1 MNTLP
6 IPTVDVSGEPARQ
19 VIISPGTPDE
29 YQGHPTTLLMPDHET
44 MFCVYPLGH
53 GGPGVVLRRSSDAGL
68 TWSAPLPVPDNWAT
82 ANNCP
87 AIFRFVGPDSIER
100 LFVYEGNGDMR
111 QAMSLDQGQSWTPFE
126 PNGLKTVMPFTSI
139 IPIEGRRLL
148 GVWSRHSTLQ
158 SISFDGGQTWGSEQM
173 ICKENEVF
181 EGCIPCEP
189 ALIRSQDGQ
198 QIACIMRENSRRYQ
212 ALIQFSD
219 DEGTTWSK
227 PVETASPLTG
237 DRHQPRYTHD
247 GSLVLCFRDMAAD
260 SPTKGHFVAWVGTY
274 EDLVAGRAGQY
285 RIKLLHSHAERTHDC
300 GYPGL
305 ELLPDDTLIA
315 TTYIKYQPGPEKH
328 SVVSVRFA
336 LDEMDQRV

>member
-111 QAMSLDQGQSWTPFE
+111 QAMSLDQGQSWTPLE
-126 PNGLKTVMPFTSI
+126 PNGLKTIMRYFE
-139 IPIEGRRLL
+139 IEPG
-148 GVWSRHSTLQ
+148 GQ
-158 SISFDGGQTWGSEQM
+158 SSFD
-173 ICKENEVF
+173 
-181 EGCIPCEP
+181 
-189 ALIRSQDGQ
+189 
-198 QIACIMRENSRRYQ
+198 
-212 ALIQFSD
+212 
-219 DEGTTWSK
+219 
-227 PVETASPLTG
+227 
-237 DRHQPRYTHD
+237 RHEHD
-247 GSLVLCFRDMAAD
+247 HGVYIL
-260 SPTKGHFVAWVGTY
+260 K
-274 EDLVAGRAGQY
+274 GRAKVLIGWDV
-285 RIKLLHSHAERTHDC
+285 HDV
-300 GYPGL
+300 GPG
-305 ELLPDDTLIA
+305 DVVYIA
-315 TTYIKYQPGPEKH
+315 PNEQHQFESVGEGPLGFLCVVPPKDNPGE
-328 SVVSVRFA
+328 
-336 LDEMDQRV
+336 QC